1 MIGIMNKQMADILR
15 QKIRDSGL
23 SANRLGKLTGVTQQA
38 ISVFLK
44 GKDIR
49 LETAQKLVDY
59 FRMVLK

>member
-1 MIGIMNKQMADILR
+1 MADLLR
-15 QKIRDSGL
+15 DRIRKSGL

-49 LETAQKLVDY
+49 LDTAQKLVDY
-59 FRMVLK
+59 FKMVLK

>member
-1 MIGIMNKQMADILR
+1 MNKQMADVLR

-23 SANRLGKLTGVTQQA
+23 SANRLGKETGVTQQA

-59 FRMVLK
+59 FRMALK